1 MGCVKFIGSS
11 LVLVLIAASTPVR
24 AADGS
29 SSPPS
34 SPHVSVGG
42 FWSANLATVSSTPAP
57 AAIDARQWSGGGA
70 TFEFRLAGPWSID
83 ARAMWNRKGATLT
96 LAANAV
102 FQDVYADYVS
112 MPLLFKVGGG
122 GSVRAYG
129 VAGPELS
136 LRLASHVITS
146 AGSARVDEDA
156 RDVTEST
163 DVAAA
168 FGGGVERDLGRSRLF
183 VEGLYSLGLRN
194 VLKSATPGESMRTR
208 TLTLLAGIRF

>member
-1 MGCVKFIGSS
+1 MGRVKFIGSS
-11 LVLVLIAASTPVR
+11 LVLALVAASTSVR
-24 AADGS
+24 AADS
-29 SSPPS
+29 SSS
-34 SPHVSVGG
+34 SSLSPRFSVGG

-57 AAIDARQWSGGGA
+57 AAIDARQWNGGGA
-70 TFEFRLAGPWSID
+70 TFEIPLAGSWSLD

-96 LAANAV
+96 LAANTV
-102 FQDVYADYVS
+102 FQDVYADYLS
-112 MPLLFKVGGG
+112 MPVLFKVSGG

-136 LRLASHVITS
+136 IRLRSRVVTS
-146 AGSARVDEDA
+146 VGSARSDEDA
-156 RDVTEST
+156 RDVSEPT

-168 FGGGVERDLGRSRLF
+168 FGGGIERELGRSRLF